1 LLVVG
6 WQVVGWQVVEGPGQ
20 SATSSLRPPAQVN
33 SLDTMRR
40 EDLLDLND
48 ALQHPGR
55 KLAVDIVTELPEEE
69 DLDLI
74 SPLQGFLEAVSTGN
88 LLLISGQFDTRA
100 VVECARC
107 GGPLEVDVHV
117 DVDEQFPVEGVASC
131 YNAQDYARVAPE
143 EPYALFDGNNLMVE
157 ALLRQSLLIAM
168 PIQPLCAFGWD
179 GPCPVAAARKF
190 TDTPPPA
197 RPEFGKL
204 ASFLETEDPSS

>member
-1 LLVVG
+1 
-6 WQVVGWQVVEGPGQ
+6 
-20 SATSSLRPPAQVN
+20 
-33 SLDTMRR
+33 MRR

-55 KLAVDIVTELPEEE
+55 KLAVDIATELPEVEE
-69 DLDLI
+69 LDLI

-107 GGPLEVDVHV
+107 SAPLEVDVHV

-131 YNAQDYARVAPE
+131 YNPQDYARVAPE

-157 ALLRQSLLIAM
+157 ALLRQSLIVSM
-168 PIQPLCAFGWD
+168 PIQPLCEYGWD
-179 GPCPVAAARKF
+179 GPCPVAASRKL
-190 TDTPPPA
+190 TESPPAA
-197 RPEFGKL
+197 RPEFRKL
-204 ASFLETEDPSS
+204 ASLLETEDPPS